1 MLKTVVLINVFSGFF
16 DKYEV
21 KKNSIYFKKEIL

>member
-1 MLKTVVLINVFSGFF
+1 MLKTVVLINVFSGFV

-21 KKNSIYFKKEIL
+21 KKNSIFKKEIL